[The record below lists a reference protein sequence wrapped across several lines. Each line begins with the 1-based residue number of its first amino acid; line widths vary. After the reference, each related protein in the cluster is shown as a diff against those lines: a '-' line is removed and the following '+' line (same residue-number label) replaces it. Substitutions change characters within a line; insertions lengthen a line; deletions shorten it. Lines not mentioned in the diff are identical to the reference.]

1 MWLDFAFQEL
11 FGLEQRLSEETA
23 DLYFDTISEKLRTPE
38 FLPRALYE
46 RFNLEVL
53 ATTDSPLDSLADHQ
67 AIRESNWK
75 ARILP
80 TFRPDPVV
88 DPEFAGFAENIAKLG
103 EKTGEDTS
111 TWAGYLNALRMTRVR
126 FRELGCTATDH
137 GHPTARTANLS
148 TAEAAELFARVIAGS
163 ADAQQQ
169 ELFRAQMLTEMARMS
184 LEDGLVM
191 QIHPGSARNH
201 NRKLY
206 ERYGRDVGAD
216 IPMPTNYVDALRP
229 LLDQFG
235 NERDLTIILF
245 TLDESAY
252 SRELAPLA
260 GHYPCLRLGP
270 PWWFHDSPEGMMRFR
285 EQVTETAGFYNTV
298 GFNDDTRAFLSIP
311 ARHDM
316 SRRMDCAFL
325 AKLVAEHRLE
335 EDEALEVAHD
345 LAYRLG
351 EKGISAVED
360 AAWRIRR
367 LSTIRRRARLSAGTR
382 LGRVRWTVCAMLFV
396 ATSINYMDRQVIAIL
411 KPTLEH
417 SIGMTEVSYG
427 YIVDAFQIAYAIG
440 LLAAGRLIDKLGTRI
455 GYMLVMAVWSLSA
468 MGHAL
473 ASTVLEFGFARFFL
487 GLGESGNFPA
497 AIKTVA
503 EWFPQNERS
512 LATGIFNSGANV
524 GAILAPAIVPWV
536 TLRYGWHAA
545 FLTTGLFSVLWIV
558 WWFRNYRK
566 PTDHSTLTG
575 AELRHIYQE
584 AAADMGPSPSV
595 PWRRLLGFRQTWA
608 FSIAKFLTDPIWWF
622 YLFWLPSYFSAKFNL
637 NLSHLGLPLIIV
649 YNVSAIGSI
658 GGGWLPAPFRR
669 LGLSPN
675 YARLAAML
683 FCACLVVPIYT
694 AS

>member
-1 MWLDFAFQEL
+1 MVETKAFNNP
-11 FGLEQRLSEETA
+11 
-23 DLYFDTISEKLRTPE
+23 TP
-38 FLPRALYE
+38 
-46 RFNLEVL
+46 
-53 ATTDSPLDSLADHQ
+53 
-67 AIRESNWK
+67 
-75 ARILP
+75 
-80 TFRPDPVV
+80 
-88 DPEFAGFAENIAKLG
+88 
-103 EKTGEDTS
+103 S
-111 TWAGYLNALRMTRVR
+111 T
-126 FRELGCTATDH
+126 
-137 GHPTARTANLS
+137 
-148 TAEAAELFARVIAGS
+148 
-163 ADAQQQ
+163 
-169 ELFRAQMLTEMARMS
+169 
-184 LEDGLVM
+184 
-191 QIHPGSARNH
+191 
-201 NRKLY
+201 
-206 ERYGRDVGAD
+206 
-216 IPMPTNYVDALRP
+216 
-229 LLDQFG
+229 
-235 NERDLTIILF
+235 
-245 TLDESAY
+245 
-252 SRELAPLA
+252 
-260 GHYPCLRLGP
+260 
-270 PWWFHDSPEGMMRFR
+270 
-285 EQVTETAGFYNTV
+285 
-298 GFNDDTRAFLSIP
+298 
-311 ARHDM
+311 
-316 SRRMDCAFL
+316 
-325 AKLVAEHRLE
+325 
-335 EDEALEVAHD
+335 
-345 LAYRLG
+345 
-351 EKGISAVED
+351 
-360 AAWRIRR
+360 
-367 LSTIRRRARLSAGTR
+367 LSAGTR

-545 FLTTGLFSVLWIV
+545 FLSTGLFSVLWIL
-558 WWFRNYRK
+558 WWFRYYRT

-575 AELRHIYQE
+575 EELQHIYQE
-584 AAADMGPSPSV
+584 AAADMGPAPSV
-595 PWRRLLGFRQTWA
+595 PWRHLLGFRQTWA
-608 FSIAKFLTDPIWWF
+608 FSIAKFLTDPIWYF

-683 FCACLVVPIYT
+683 FCAFLVVPIYT
-694 AS
+694 ASSAKSVWTAIALISLAAGAHQGWSANLFTTSSDMFPRSAVGAVVGIGGMAGSVGSALFAFFAGHILQLTHSYAVLFGIAASAYLLALIVMYLLAPGLKKVEFTA